1 MRERTIKSA
10 STEQMKRRI
19 DFLKEE
25 IDDLEGQ
32 VASERERLSML
43 QDASHTDAVKIT
55 ETKRAIGSLTAKL
68 AEERALLRT
77 LQQSLTPPRPH

>member
-1 MRERTIKSA
+1 MREKTMRTA

-43 QDASHTDAVKIT
+43 RDASHTDAIKIA
-55 ETKRAIGSLTAKL
+55 EAKRSIGSLSAKL
-68 AEERALLRT
+68 AEERVLLRT
-77 LQQSLTPPRPH
+77 LQSNLAAAPR